1 MQSCCATSSGLHQR
15 VSLSTDRYAR
25 LDAAEIIKTAE
36 TLSSRIG
43 ERFPN
48 AGLKSVSARLSE
60 IARQAS
66 ERSEAIARP
75 LLWLRFAA
83 LSLSALILISFVA
96 TIVVLAPQAGRITF
110 IDFIQSLESGI
121 NELVLI
127 GAAILFLVTFEAR
140 VKRNRALAAI
150 HELRSLAHIIDMH
163 QLTKDPERI
172 VFKSRRT
179 ATSPRS
185 DMTPFE
191 LDRYLD
197 YCGEMLALI
206 GKIAALYVQRF
217 EDSQAVAA
225 VNDVEQLTSGLSRK
239 IWQKIMI
246 LHTVCGAELAETA
259 GKSDARS
266 GLNRNDGIGF
276 SGDAKTIEGYAGD
289 AYAGDTVL

>member
-1 MQSCCATSSGLHQR
+1 M
-15 VSLSTDRYAR
+15 VNDRYAR
-25 LDAAEIIKTAE
+25 LDAAEIIKTVE

-48 AGLKSVSARLSE
+48 AGLKSVCARLSD

-75 LLWLRFAA
+75 LLWLRVAT
-83 LSLSALILISFVA
+83 LSVSALILISFVA
-96 TIVVLAPQAGRITF
+96 TIVVLAPQAGKITF

-127 GAAILFLVTFEAR
+127 GAAILFLVTIEAR
-140 VKRNRALAAI
+140 VKRIRALAAI

-172 VFKSRRT
+172 IFKSRRT
-179 ATSPRS
+179 AASPRS

-197 YCGEMLALI
+197 YCSEMLALI

-246 LHTVCGAELAETA
+246 LHTVCGAKLAESTDSSTPSTFRENGVAAAEQVEPSGSQA
-259 GKSDARS
+259 GHTRASETT
-266 GLNRNDGIGF
+266 L
-276 SGDAKTIEGYAGD
+276 
-289 AYAGDTVL
+289 